1 MTQQRNP
8 EEPVDPRCHEA
19 LSRDAHAQAIYKMWF
34 LENFEFAHEVHF
46 FEALR
51 IESLLIVPVL
61 VLLVDIIIK
70 VYLIHLKRAA
80 LHVYLQ

>member
-1 MTQQRNP
+1 
-8 EEPVDPRCHEA
+8 
-19 LSRDAHAQAIYKMWF
+19 MWF

-46 FEALR
+46 FRALR